1 MNAALSVQ
9 FVESAVAEVLVGETE
24 LGVALEETGL
34 GVAVIAGGA
43 AVLFAVQAESRK
55 TNKISRRNVFWNM
68 PNLLNGYE

>member
-9 FVESAVAEVLVGETE
+9 FVESAVAEVLVGGTE
-24 LGVALEETGL
+24 LGVEVEETGL